1 MKMSKR
7 DLGML
12 LLRLVVG
19 AVFIVQGWTKIQGM
33 EATVGFFA
41 SIGVNSFMA
50 HVVAWTELVAG
61 ILMFVGLYTRLAAYL
76 ITVIMVSAIYL
87 VTAKMGFLVGY
98 SQNLLLIAG
107 ALAVG
112 LNNAG
117 EMSLAKAMCGCGSC
131 MMCGG
136 SMTKKA

>member
-1 MKMSKR
+1 MSMSKR

-33 EATVGFFA
+33 EATLGFFA
-41 SIGVNSFMA
+41 SLGLNSFWA
-50 HVVAWTELVAG
+50 HLVAWAELVAG
-61 ILMFVGLYTRLAAYL
+61 IAMFVGIFTRLAAYL
-76 ITVIMVSAIYL
+76 ITIIMIVAVYM
-87 VTAKMGFLVGY
+87 VTFKMGFLMGY
-98 SQNLLLIAG
+98 STNLLLIAG

-112 LNNAG
+112 WNNAG
-117 EMSLAKAMCGCGSC
+117 VMSVAGAVCGCGKC

-136 SMTKKA
+136 SMMKKA